1 MQIVVEVSQTFIENR
16 NLMAPA
22 EYFILSLSDR
32 RNSRLLYRFYL
43 DKVILLH

>member
-22 EYFILSLSDR
+22 EYFILSFSDR
-32 RNSRLLYRFYL
+32 RDDDHYIDFTLT
-43 DKVILLH
+43 K